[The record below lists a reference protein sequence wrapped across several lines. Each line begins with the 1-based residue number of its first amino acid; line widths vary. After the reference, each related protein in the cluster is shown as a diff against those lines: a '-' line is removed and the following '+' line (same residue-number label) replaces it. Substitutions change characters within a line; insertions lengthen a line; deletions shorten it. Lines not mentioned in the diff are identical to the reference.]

1 MVYDFGVSLK
11 KIREG
16 GAGHPLKWQ
25 GFGFSLVC
33 HPALPPKVASSPATP
48 KKEKAGQCS
57 STF

>member
-33 HPALPPKVASSPATP
+33 HPALPPSLFPSNT
-48 KKEKAGQCS
+48 KKRKGWPVFFS
-57 STF
+57 L